1 MLSLFLGLLTTHI
14 GGENYNNDNDL
25 IGIQYDSYIAAHMT
39 NSHYRESYILAYDKK
54 MDQNWGFVLG
64 ASSGYDY
71 DCMREGGCSQEER
84 DDNDIMPVVAP
95 YYKIGNFTGMVQFN
109 AIVVTFSI
117 DIK

>member
-71 DCMREGGCSQEER
+71 DCMTVVCSDSER
-84 DDNDIMPVVAP
+84 DDDDIIPVIAP
-95 YYKIGNFTGMVQFN
+95 YYKVGNFTGMVQGN
-109 AIVVTFSI
+109 AIVLTYSI